1 MEKREEGDDIGDA
14 LTGAGLVDDGSAEE
28 TAAAGE
34 CAVAARLIPG
44 AVATRLQRGC
54 HAAYTWRGCTRLRR
68 GCHAAYTL
76 RGCNVARGV
85 LWRVTAAT
93 A

>member
-34 CAVAARLIPG
+34 RAVAYTWRSCNAVATRLIPG
-44 AVATRLQRGC
+44 AVA
-54 HAAYTWRGCTRLRR
+54 TRLRR

-76 RGCNVARGV
+76 RGCNVARRV